1 MTSSK
6 LADFG
11 LSECST
17 SIVLR
22 QPCFKSATHV
32 LKIINEGADSPCV
45 ASSSVLI
52 SDGNKPFKKKK
63 KKFYHSSY
71 FSFLLTQTQEKN
83 ILKQHSI
90 KIIKHKCF
98 EIFQSKTAV

>member
-63 KKFYHSSY
+63 KKILSQLVLQ
-71 FSFLLTQTQEKN
+71 FSPYSNTREEHFKTAQYKNNQTQM
-83 ILKQHSI
+83 L
-90 KIIKHKCF
+90 
-98 EIFQSKTAV
+98 